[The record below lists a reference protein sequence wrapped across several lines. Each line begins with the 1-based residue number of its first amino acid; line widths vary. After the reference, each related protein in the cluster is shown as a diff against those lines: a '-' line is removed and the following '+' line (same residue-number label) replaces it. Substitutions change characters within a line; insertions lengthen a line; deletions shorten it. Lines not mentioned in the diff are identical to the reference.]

1 MFRFRYRVTKI
12 CCFFV
17 VIGKFRSV
25 SPNHC
30 FSIALATE
38 QPYGAGGKGGGYDE
52 VGAAFV

>member
-1 MFRFRYRVTKI
+1 MFGFRYRVTKI